1 MSFEAVLKKIPAR
14 YILGL
19 TATPYRKDGHQAI
32 IHMQCGAIRHE
43 LKEVDG
49 PPLTKRVI
57 VRETEFKM
65 PDDAGPQPPIHLVWE
80 KLVADP
86 ERLEL
91 VARDLRASIE
101 AGRFPLV
108 ISERKEHLALLLRL
122 FEKRLMGLGAKGF
135 VLTGNMGKKAR
146 AAVLDEIDS
155 APEAGIKP
163 YVLATGSF
171 IGEGFDLPSLDTLI
185 IAMPVSFKGKLI
197 QYAGRLHRASP
208 GKSDAIIYD
217 YLDASSALTVSM
229 FRKRIAAYRKMNY
242 QIETQSGSRAGRM
255 SREQSDFFFR

>member
-65 PDDAGPQPPIHLVWE
+65 PDGAGPQPPIHLVWE

-86 ERLEL
+86 ERLER

-122 FEKRLMGLGAKGF
+122 FEKRLAGLGAKGF

-208 GKSDAIIYD
+208 GKSNAIIYD